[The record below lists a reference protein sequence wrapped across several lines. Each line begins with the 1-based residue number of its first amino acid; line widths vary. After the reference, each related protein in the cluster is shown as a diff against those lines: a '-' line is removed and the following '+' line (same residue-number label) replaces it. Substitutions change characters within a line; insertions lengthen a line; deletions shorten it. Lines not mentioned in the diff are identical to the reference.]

1 MRKRLCGIL
10 TVLLA
15 VLCAS
20 AFPVPVSAAGGG
32 RPVYAADV
40 ANGTYEIEAETLN
53 SSMFRIV
60 ACTLTVT
67 DEDMR
72 AHVTLSAKGFG
83 KLYPGRGADA
93 DSGDGGA
100 VSLFAEDEEGRH
112 TFDIPVSALDT
123 PIPVAGWSIKR
134 EKWYDY
140 DVVFH
145 ADNLPEG
152 AVTKS
157 GNGWILPCAA
167 GCVAVAVIA
176 VFAVRGAR
184 KRKKNLGAAP

>member
-1 MRKRLCGIL
+1 MKIRLCKIL
-10 TVLLA
+10 SVLLA

-20 AFPVPVSAAGGG
+20 AFPVPASAAGGG
-32 RPVYAADV
+32 RPLYAADV

-67 DEDMR
+67 DESMS

-83 KLYPGRGADA
+83 KLYAGRGADA
-93 DSGDGGA
+93 DSGEGSA
-100 VSLFAEDEEGRH
+100 VSLFTEDGEGRH

-134 EKWYDY
+134 ERWYDY

-145 ADNLPEG
+145 ADSLPEG
-152 AVTKS
+152 AVTKN

-167 GCVAVAVIA
+167 GCAAVAVIA
-176 VFAVRGAR
+176 FFTVRGIR
-184 KRKKNLGAAP
+184 RRKKGREETT

>member
-1 MRKRLCGIL
+1 MKMRLCGIL
-10 TVLLA
+10 SVLLA

-20 AFPVPVSAAGGG
+20 ALPVPVSAAGGG

-67 DEDMR
+67 DESMS

-83 KLYPGRGADA
+83 KLFAGHGADA
-93 DSGDGGA
+93 DHGDGSEIS
-100 VSLFAEDEEGRH
+100 VFSEDGEGRH

-145 ADNLPEG
+145 ADSLPDG
-152 AVTKS
+152 VVAKS
-157 GNGWILPCAA
+157 GNSWILPCAA
-167 GCVAVAVIA
+167 GCTAAAVIA
-176 VFAVRGAR
+176 VFAVRGSR
-184 KRKKNLGAAP
+184 RRKKKQGDAA